1 MLCIA
6 MISAEETELCQIKLA
21 VEDWCKQKGIEA
33 EILAFDNQE
42 TLTAY
47 CSSSEI
53 KPDILLADV
62 PKSQTIPVASAK
74 KLQFKIPDCLVIF
87 MITNAEQ
94 ALGKKEAEGFRSILK
109 EKFPKA
115 LEEALDASIEEL
127 NDKEEYFEYFFQKK
141 KNIVSCKDILYFESK
156 RRIVEIHV
164 EGEKE
169 PQYFYGR
176 LSGIEKLLEKRKFV
190 RCHQSFIVNTKYIE
204 GFEKNNIL
212 LKNSKVT
219 IPISERY
226 EKIVNKKVFWSV
238 R

>member
-6 MISAEETELCQIKLA
+6 IAGTEDRKLRQLQLA
-21 VEDWCKQKGIEA
+21 VEDWCKQTKTEA
-33 EILAFDNQE
+33 VIRTFENREALCGDCISDG
-42 TLTAY
+42 
-47 CSSSEI
+47 SI
-53 KPDILLADV
+53 PDILLADMEKNEKIITDTV
-62 PKSQTIPVASAK
+62 K
-74 KLQFKIPDCLVIF
+74 KLQSELKECQIIF
-87 MITNAEQ
+87 AGNQVLQQFASSKAER
-94 ALGKKEAEGFRSILK
+94 FRYILK
-109 EKFPKA
+109 SKFPEA
-115 LEEALDASIEEL
+115 LEEALKASVEEL

-141 KNIVSCKDILYFESK
+141 KNVVFCKDILYFESK

-176 LSGIEKLLEKRKFV
+176 LSGIEKMLEKRKFV

-226 EKIVNKKVFWSV
+226 EKIVNKKVLWSV